1 MGHFILDN
9 GVHFIFKGVHFIF
22 KGLENACSIYPAHT
36 TLRSHTA
43 CNEFNVGSGVFAL

>member
-1 MGHFILDN
+1 MGNFILDN
-9 GVHFIFKGVHFIF
+9 GVYF